1 MELLRV
7 FRNPQ
12 SCLRNN
18 VIAEDTVHR
27 CMTGREKP
35 ACRTE
40 IKLKHIYIAEVYNGG
55 KEEITC
61 PKCKGLAS

>member
-12 SCLRNN
+12 SFLRNN
-18 VIAEDTVHR
+18 VNAEDTVHR
-27 CMTGREKP
+27 CVAGREKP

-40 IKLKHIYIAEVYNGG
+40 IKLKHIYIAEVFDGS
-55 KEEITC
+55 KDDITC
-61 PKCKGLAS
+61 PECKELPN